1 MVKIPIIPRAIL
13 MGKCTGERRE
23 PGKPRDGG
31 GGILTVASFDGRG
44 SAIPSTRAIPEV

>member
-1 MVKIPIIPRAIL
+1 MVKIPIIPGAIL

-23 PGKPRDGG
+23 PGKPRDG

-44 SAIPSTRAIPEV
+44 SAIPSTRAIPEA